1 MSRLPRDILIGFLL
15 ICAAAWGLMGTRGLR
30 FADQSLYDAQVNW
43 LRANKPTPLV
53 HDVVV
58 IGLDEAAYE
67 AIPEPTALWHNHF
80 GALLAGLS
88 SAQPAVVG
96 LAMPLPVRSYDFLVK
111 DIDSILISGIYR
123 LRGAAPLV
131 VGQPLGVGNR
141 LRPIAPNLLEAI
153 GEDAVASLAICED
166 SDGTV
171 RRINQSRCRSED
183 KQVPLALAM
192 AKHLGREGSLSG
204 MIDYSV
210 GGAIEYTP
218 VGTVLDWIHRGEEA
232 KLRALV
238 QGRAVVVAN
247 LLPTEPRHRLPVQLA
262 AWEPGSR
269 TEPGA
274 IVHIQA
280 LRSLLG
286 RGLIERAPENLSLF
300 LAGLAALLW
309 FGRSGWL
316 KATVLAVGIAAL
328 IAGSTFLLW
337 HGSYLRLA
345 NIVVIM
351 LLAYFARQAWDAVL
365 RFREKR
371 TLRTMFAGHVSPQV
385 MRALLGGELQL
396 EKNGQRRD
404 VTLLFV
410 GIRGFAARAEQSSP
424 EAMIGL
430 LNRFHAAAA
439 LAIQNSGG
447 AVDKYVGDGLMAT
460 FGLPQALPAPQRNAL
475 EAAQNLLLRID
486 ALNAE
491 LEAEGVEPLKVGI
504 GIHSGDVLA
513 GYVGSRQR
521 REFSV
526 IGNAVGI
533 ASQLEAI
540 TKKYAYPVVCSHAV
554 AAAVGFAGGLVD
566 LGAPADT
573 PDAPHLWGWTPPL
586 TAAHD
591 AGAKP

>member
-1 MSRLPRDILIGFLL
+1 MFRLSRDILIGFLL
-15 ICAAAWGLMGTRGLR
+15 VCAAAWGLMSTRTLR
-30 FADQSLYDAQVNW
+30 FADQALYDAQALW
-43 LRANKPTPLV
+43 LRTNAPTPLA

-67 AIPEPTALWHNHF
+67 TIPEPTALWHTHL

-88 SAQPAVVG
+88 SAEPAVVG

-111 DIDSILISGIYR
+111 DIDSVLLAGIYR

-131 VGQPLGVGNR
+131 VGQPPGVGGR
-141 LRPIAPNLLEAI
+141 LRPIAPELLAAI

-171 RRINQSRCRSED
+171 RRINQRRCRSED
-183 KQVPLALAM
+183 KREPLASAM
-192 AKHLGREGSLSG
+192 ARHLGRQGSPTG

-218 VGTVLDWIHRGEEA
+218 VGTVLDWIRSGEDA

-238 QGRAVVVAN
+238 KGRAVVVAN
-247 LLPTEPRHRLPVQLA
+247 LLPTETRHRLPVPLA
-262 AWEPGSR
+262 AWEPASR

-274 IVHIQA
+274 VVHIQA

-286 RGLIERAPENLSLF
+286 RGLIERVPENLSLF
-300 LAGLAALLW
+300 LAGLGALLW
-309 FGRSGWL
+309 FGRGGWI
-316 KATVLAVGIAAL
+316 KALVLAGVIGSFV
-328 IAGSTFLLW
+328 AGSTFALW
-337 HGSYLRLA
+337 HGSYLPVA
-345 NIVVIM
+345 NIVIVT
-351 LLAYFARQAWDAVL
+351 LLAFTARQAWDFVR
-365 RFREKR
+365 RFHEKQ

-385 MRALLGGELQL
+385 MRALLGGELQV
-396 EKNGQRRD
+396 EQNGQRHS
-404 VTLLFV
+404 VTLLFA
-410 GIRGFAARAEQSSP
+410 GIRGFAARSAQCTP

-460 FGLPQALPAPQRNAL
+460 FGLPQPLPAPQRNAL
-475 EAAQNLLLRID
+475 EAAQDLLLRVD
-486 ALNAE
+486 QLNAE
-491 LEAEGVEPLKVGI
+491 LATEGIEALKIGI
-504 GIHSGDVLA
+504 GIHSGEVLA

-526 IGNAVGI
+526 IGDVVGI
-533 ASQLEAI
+533 ASRLEAM
-540 TKKYAYPVVCSHAV
+540 TKEYAHPVLCSGEV

-566 LGAPADT
+566 LGTPAA
-573 PDAPHLWGWTPPL
+573 DAPRLWGWTPPL
-586 TAAHD
+586 
-591 AGAKP
+591 

>member
-1 MSRLPRDILIGFLL
+1 MLRPSRDILIGFLVV
-15 ICAAAWGLMGTRGLR
+15 CAAAWGLMGTRTLR
-30 FADQSLYDAQVNW
+30 FADQSLYDAQARW
-43 LRANKPTPLV
+43 LRTNAPTPLA

-67 AIPEPTALWHNHF
+67 TIPEPTALWHTHL

-111 DIDSILISGIYR
+111 DIDSVLLAGIYR

-131 VGQPLGVGNR
+131 VGQPPGVGGR
-141 LRPIAPNLLEAI
+141 LRPIAPELLAAI
-153 GEDAVASLAICED
+153 GSGAVASLAICED

-171 RRINQSRCRSED
+171 RRINQRRCQSED
-183 KQVPLALAM
+183 KREPLALAM
-192 AKHLGREGSLSG
+192 ARHLGREGSPTG
-204 MIDYSV
+204 MIDYSI

-218 VGTVLDWIHRGEEA
+218 VGTVLGWVRRGEDD

-247 LLPTEPRHRLPVQLA
+247 LLPTEARHRLPVQLA
-262 AWEPGSR
+262 GWEPESR

-274 IVHIQA
+274 VVHIQA
-280 LRSLLG
+280 LRSMVG
-286 RGLIERAPENLSLF
+286 RGLIERVPENLSLL
-300 LAGLAALLW
+300 LAGLGALLW
-309 FGRSGWL
+309 FGRGGWIKL
-316 KATVLAVGIAAL
+316 VVLATVLGGF
-328 IAGSTFLLW
+328 IAGSTFALW
-337 HGSYLRLA
+337 HGSYLPVA
-345 NIVVIM
+345 NIVIVTI
-351 LLAYFARQAWDAVL
+351 LAFLARQAWDFVR
-365 RFREKR
+365 RFHEKQ

-396 EKNGQRRD
+396 EQNGERRG
-404 VTLLFV
+404 VTLLYA
-410 GIRGFAARAEQSSP
+410 GIRGFAARNAASTP

-439 LAIQNSGG
+439 QSVQNCGG

-475 EAAQNLLLRID
+475 EAAQDLLLRVER
-486 ALNAE
+486 LNAE
-491 LEAEGVEPLKVGI
+491 LATEGIEALKIGI
-504 GIHSGDVLA
+504 GIHSDEVLA
-513 GYVGSRQR
+513 GYVGSPQR

-526 IGNAVGI
+526 IGDAIGI
-533 ASQLEAI
+533 AERLEAM
-540 TKKYAYPVVCSHAV
+540 TKHCGHPVVCSQEV

-566 LGAPADT
+566 LGQAAGDSLRT
-573 PDAPHLWGWTPPL
+573 WGWTPPL
-586 TAAHD
+586 TAPEG
-591 AGAKP
+591 AGK